1 MAFKPSDAFGGE
13 ETAEEESA
21 EPTDYGSLF
30 AEDEGMG
37 DPLMDALKGAGYDVT
52 PDQISQIKGILEG
65 GKETKPFG
73 GKETPEEE
81 ASEAGSRPAGQN
93 PFA

>member
-13 ETAEEESA
+13 ETPAEESA

-30 AEDEGMG
+30 SEDGEGG
-37 DPLMDALKGAGYDVT
+37 DPLMDALKGAGYEVT
-52 PDQISQIKGILEG
+52 PEQMTQIKGILDG
-65 GKETKPFG
+65 GSAKPFG
-73 GKETPEEE
+73 GEESPEEE
-81 ASEAGSRPAGQN
+81 SAEAGSRPAEQN